1 MIGGHSRTARRIAG
15 GGKTLSKNA
24 RGGATDSQFTR
35 FGGSSR
41 PVHSIPH
48 GPKAEFPWKAAFRRC
63 MLSKG
68 RTNGE
73 SWVKSRHVRT
83 SRLLVSPLVPVV
95 VGLLLGLGAVSK
107 ARSQEDLA
115 KQLANPIASLISVP
129 IQSNYDRGFGPGDD
143 GYRLTTNIQPVIP
156 FSISDDWN
164 VISRTIVPVIAQDD
178 LFPGAGSQFGL
189 GDTIQSLFFSPKAP
203 TSAGIIWG
211 AGPVFLVPTATDDL
225 LGSGKFGI
233 GPTLVALTQNGPWTY
248 GVLGNHIW
256 SFAGEGGR
264 EEVNQTFVQ
273 PFVSYTTPS
282 AWTFSLNTETS
293 YNWNDASWSVPINV
307 GVAKLLVVG
316 GQPIQLSAG
325 LRYWAESPR
334 NGPEGIGLRLG
345 IAFLFPK

>member
-178 LFPGAGSQFGL
+178 LFPGAGSQFGIKCAPAARP
-189 GDTIQSLFFSPKAP
+189 TRHTSPKHNPFKLQRFAEIASRIIEALPDSEPPRTRVDTNLHAVKPFALWIVAGRITVPRDIAP
-203 TSAGIIWG
+203 GIWG
-211 AGPVFLVPTATDDL
+211 KRRRFVDDE
-225 LGSGKFGI
+225 
-233 GPTLVALTQNGPWTY
+233 TCRVADN
-248 GVLGNHIW
+248 
-256 SFAGEGGR
+256 
-264 EEVNQTFVQ
+264 
-273 PFVSYTTPS
+273 
-282 AWTFSLNTETS
+282 
-293 YNWNDASWSVPINV
+293 
-307 GVAKLLVVG
+307 
-316 GQPIQLSAG
+316 
-325 LRYWAESPR
+325 
-334 NGPEGIGLRLG
+334 
-345 IAFLFPK
+345 IAFVFDAELSFGK